1 MFVSLSGLLR
11 LGLGLGLGW
20 EVWSRSVGMVMI
32 SSVGSLTYAR
42 LNPMYLI
49 GVIPKEQLKAGA

>member
-1 MFVSLSGLLR
+1 
-11 LGLGLGLGW
+11 
-20 EVWSRSVGMVMI
+20 MI

-49 GVIPKEQLKAGA
+49 GVIPKEQLKGGARESVLLARYCGAVTRGTA